1 MRSFKNILVI
11 DHIKN
16 RQYSQKLL
24 RVVWKSLD
32 IIYTLLLC
40 IDSLQEL
47 ICDVGHNLGN
57 FPMPLTFIFSNV
69 VPPSRQHRRHRY

>member
-1 MRSFKNILVI
+1 M
-11 DHIKN
+11 
-16 RQYSQKLL
+16 RQY
-24 RVVWKSLD
+24 VWFGGNLD